1 MTAADILCALL
12 LTLICVLYGVI
23 DYYYGSD

>member
-12 LTLICVLYGVI
+12 LTLICVLYGAI
-23 DYYYGSD
+23 DYHSGSD